1 MRKYLLLIV
10 LLSCLLPLPAQ
21 AQENSFPQRIVSL
34 GPINTENIYLLGAED
49 RLVGNTS
56 YCVRPDAARHKE
68 KIGSVMQIS
77 LEKILSLKPDLILA
91 TGLTQPQ
98 QADKLRELGLRTE
111 QFQQPASFAEI
122 CAQFRRIGELL
133 GLDERA
139 EKIIR
144 QMKGKVQA
152 VTAAAAQFPQR
163 KVFLQIGS
171 RPLFGAASNSFTND
185 FIALSNGLNVIGAQK
200 HGAVSYEKIL
210 AEDPEVIIIAM
221 MGSETGIAGQEKRKW
236 QRFPI
241 SAVQNKQVHIV
252 DPNVVC
258 SPSPATFAEALS
270 LIAKLIHPQ
279 LH

>member
-56 YCVRPDAARHKE
+56 YCVRPDAARSKE
-68 KIGSVMQIS
+68 KIGSVMQVSI
-77 LEKILSLKPDLILA
+77 EKILSLKPDLILA

>member
-56 YCVRPDAARHKE
+56 YCVRPDAARSKE
-68 KIGSVMQIS
+68 KIGSVMQVSI
-77 LEKILSLKPDLILA
+77 EKILSLKPDLILA

-133 GLDERA
+133 ARYPKADQVCWAQEEPANMGAWTFVEPNIEWVLTRIGA
-139 EKIIR
+139 R
-144 QMKGKVQA
+144 HTRPTYAGR
-152 VTAAAAQFPQR
+152 AAAA
-163 KVFLQIGS
+163 
-171 RPLFGAASNSFTND
+171 
-185 FIALSNGLNVIGAQK
+185 
-200 HGAVSYEKIL
+200 
-210 AEDPEVIIIAM
+210 
-221 MGSETGIAGQEKRKW
+221 
-236 QRFPI
+236 
-241 SAVQNKQVHIV
+241 
-252 DPNVVC
+252 
-258 SPSPATFAEALS
+258 SPATGLASQHKAQQEALVNDA
-270 LIAKLIHPQ
+270 LTLEGN
-279 LH
+279 